1 MKFDFPS
8 KIRSGYL
15 IAFLLLLF
23 SYFLSITALVQL
35 REQNQWVDHS
45 REVINKLEM
54 LVSLI
59 KDAEISWRNYVMAG
73 DEKLLEPYFRSRQTV
88 DSLCLNLS
96 ALVKDNPME
105 RERVDLLR
113 QMVNRK
119 YLTNEEQ
126 LQGSRQKPFQVNEPF
141 RARTLA
147 GKKLMDSI
155 GIVTREI
162 ELRESGLLSLRIQRV
177 GLSQKIVFGIIVAA
191 GIVSGLLILYSL
203 ITFNMES
210 RAKRNATRQAET
222 YHDQLEKRVEELN
235 SVNQELIEL
244 RSLERFTSTGR
255 IARVIAHEVRNPLTN
270 IDLSAGHLES
280 ENLSPEDK
288 KMFLEI
294 ITRNSKRIN
303 QLINE
308 LLNAT
313 KFSELVYERVNVNE
327 LLDEAL
333 NEASDRLRLSGAGVE
348 KKYSSTP
355 VWLNVDRKQM
365 KIALLNIIVNAIEAM
380 PPENGMLRISTSAI
394 RDHCQIRISDNGKGM
409 NAEILSRI
417 FDPYFTSKPK
427 GNGLGLTNTQN
438 IILNHKGKVQVQSEE
453 GKGTEFIIILNRM
466 EDGNRQS
473 A

>member
-1 MKFDFPS
+1 
-8 KIRSGYL
+8 
-15 IAFLLLLF
+15 
-23 SYFLSITALVQL
+23 
-35 REQNQWVDHS
+35 
-45 REVINKLEM
+45 
-54 LVSLI
+54 
-59 KDAEISWRNYVMAG
+59 
-73 DEKLLEPYFRSRQTV
+73 
-88 DSLCLNLS
+88 
-96 ALVKDNPME
+96 
-105 RERVDLLR
+105 
-113 QMVNRK
+113 
-119 YLTNEEQ
+119 

-466 EDGNRQS
+466 EDGSRQS